1 MRIAVMVALAFLL
14 MACSTERQTEPQRT
28 ATEEMLVSSAADRAV
43 GEIKLDVKGRSVFV
57 DGSNY
62 KGLDAEYTVA
72 AVRARILKGGARL
85 VSDRKAADLVVEM
98 RNGAQSVDQKDFLI
112 GIPTFDVP
120 IPFAGSFKFPQVAL
134 YDRAEDIGVSKL
146 SLADYNPATG
156 AEVSSSGP
164 VYGFAHQRRYKIL
177 LFIGWSNQD
186 FWPDENTAAAGGD

>member
-120 IPFAGSFKFPQVAL
+120 IPFAGSFTFPKIAL
-134 YDRAEDIGVSKL
+134 YDRAEDVGVSKL
-146 SLADYNPATG
+146 TVADYGGSNG
-156 AEVSSSGP
+156 ALIGSSGP
-164 VYGFAHQRRYKIL
+164 VYGFAHDRHYKIL
-177 LFIGWSNQD
+177 VFIGWSNQD
-186 FWPDENTAAAGGD
+186 FHPDEDAGTTKGN